1 MTTKRSYS
9 PNTTFGVHIQ
19 LQLALIPHKVENA
32 IIPQRASDGYVNATA
47 MCDACGKKISN
58 YFQNDCTRE
67 FLKVLEADA
76 GIPASELV
84 IVRKGGLPL
93 EQGTW
98 VHPDVAINLGQW
110 CSAKFAVAVAKWVR
124 EWIQG
129 KATSVMPYHIE
140 RYLENAPNVPPGYF
154 SMLNELTLHFIAPL
168 ERHGYTLPDNL
179 VPDISEGKVF
189 CNWLRKN
196 TELDPKNFKKY
207 DHHYADGRIVQAN
220 LYPLSILEAFR
231 NHFHTV
237 WLPTRMIGYFK
248 EKDPSALNFTHRA
261 FPSLYGKSIGRI

>member
-98 VHPDVAINLGQW
+98 VHPDVAIN
-110 CSAKFAVAVAKWVR
+110 
-124 EWIQG
+124 
-129 KATSVMPYHIE
+129 
-140 RYLENAPNVPPGYF
+140 
-154 SMLNELTLHFIAPL
+154 
-168 ERHGYTLPDNL
+168 
-179 VPDISEGKVF
+179 
-189 CNWLRKN
+189 
-196 TELDPKNFKKY
+196 
-207 DHHYADGRIVQAN
+207 
-220 LYPLSILEAFR
+220 
-231 NHFHTV
+231 
-237 WLPTRMIGYFK
+237 
-248 EKDPSALNFTHRA
+248 
-261 FPSLYGKSIGRI
+261 